1 MDVVQAIVLGLVQSL
16 GEFLPIS
23 SSAHLVLMPYVAG
36 WEYQGLSYDVLLHF
50 ATLLAVVGYFYK
62 DWLKII
68 KDGFTQPKTQSGK
81 MLWLLAVATIPG
93 ALAGYFLHDMAESVF
108 RNPLMISICL
118 MFFALVLFLADRK
131 TGKNKSNFLTL
142 NTAIIIGLAQA
153 LAIMPGVS
161 RSGITIT
168 ACLILGFARPQS
180 ARISFLL
187 SAPIIF
193 GATLFELNNF
203 SFADLTMPM
212 VVGFLTALVMGFLA
226 IKFLMHFVKTHSFN
240 IFVIYR
246 IILGISIIL
255 FYFR

>member
-1 MDVVQAIVLGLVQSL
+1 MDIIQAIVLGLVQSL

-23 SSAHLVLMPYVAG
+23 SSAHLVLMPYVVG

-68 KDGFTQPKTQSGK
+68 KDGFTQPTTQSGK
-81 MLWLLAVATIPG
+81 MLWLLVVATIPG

-131 TGKNKSNFLTL
+131 LGKNKSNFLTL
-142 NTAIIIGLAQA
+142 KTALIIGLAQA

-168 ACLILGFARPQS
+168 ACLMLGFARPQS

-193 GATLFELNNF
+193 GATIFELRNF
-203 SFADLTMPM
+203 QFTELTMPM
-212 VVGFLTALVMGFLA
+212 IIGFLTALVMGFLA
-226 IKFLMHFVKTHSFN
+226 IKFLMHFVKTNNFN